1 MSASPRRAGSSA
13 PRQLRALR
21 HPATLDIT
29 PIAVPSK
36 DVKLSLAAILVRV
49 AVVLVGTLAVMVF
62 LYIERRRTMIHW
74 RGWFVN
80 ECLPAG
86 LLAVLVLAGLVA
98 ILSML

>member
-1 MSASPRRAGSSA
+1 M
-13 PRQLRALR
+13 
-21 HPATLDIT
+21 T
-29 PIAVPSK
+29 
-36 DVKLSLAAILVRV
+36 AILVRA

-62 LYIERRRTMIHW
+62 LYFEQRRTMIHW

-86 LLAVLVLAGLVA
+86 LLAVLVLAALVA

>member
-1 MSASPRRAGSSA
+1 M
-13 PRQLRALR
+13 
-21 HPATLDIT
+21 T
-29 PIAVPSK
+29 
-36 DVKLSLAAILVRV
+36 AILVRA

-62 LYIERRRTMIHW
+62 LYFERRRTMIHW

-86 LLAVLVLAGLVA
+86 LLAVLVLAALVT